1 MQIAVDLKALG
12 VVPNA
17 VQHVPGNVEH
27 VGVCF
32 GGNLTGHNDVTTG
45 GHNLTGDAAGGVT
58 GQTRVQNIVCDEIA
72 EFVGVAFGDRF
83 GRIKSSHRFLL
94 CLLM

>member
-12 VVPNA
+12 FVSNA

-32 GGNLTGHNDVTTG
+32 GGNLTGHHDVTTG
-45 GHNLTGDAAGGVT
+45 GHNLTGDAAGGIY
-58 GQTRVQNIVCDEIA
+58 GQTRVQDVVCAEIA
-72 EFVGVAFGDRF
+72 ELVGVAFGDSF
-83 GRIKSSHRFLL
+83 SRIKSAH
-94 CLLM
+94 

>member
-12 VVPNA
+12 VIPHA
-17 VQHVPGNVEH
+17 VQHVPRNVEH
-27 VGVCF
+27 VGGRF
-32 GGNLTGHNDVTTG
+32 GGDLSGHNDMTAG
-45 GHNLTGDAAGGVT
+45 GHYLTGDAAGGVT

-83 GRIKSSHRFLL
+83 SRIKSSHSFLL